1 MKIILPDGSVEEAKD
16 ELRAI
21 RHTASHVLAQA
32 VKRLYPET
40 KLAIGPA
47 IDDGFYYDFD
57 REGGFTPDDLEK
69 LEAEMKKIVKENLAL
84 KPFVLPRDEA
94 IKFMQEKGEPYKV
107 ELIEDLPEGE
117 TISFYQQGDFVD
129 LCAGPHILY
138 TKGIK
143 AFKLTSIAGAYWRG
157 SEKNK
162 MLTRIYGTAFAKKE
176 DLEAYLTMME
186 EAKKRDHRKLG
197 KELGLFMFAEEGP
210 GFPFFLPK
218 GMTLKNTLIDY
229 WREIH
234 LREGYQ
240 EVSTPVILSRKL
252 WETSG
257 HWDHYKENM
266 YTTVIDDED
275 YAIKPMNCP
284 GGMLVYKSQPRSY
297 RDLPLRV
304 GELSSLA
311 LIAYLQERGIN
322 IGLAKREC
330 RELRFMNA
338 DKPYFAIGFPNMAG
352 GYEVRNRYFKGCVAP
367 KDITHIRQ
375 QDGQRCMCYLFE
387 GFMDYLSFLTIRVRN
402 NPQHPRLDTQDYV
415 ILNSV
420 SNLAKAESIL
430 ETYTQVGCFLDND
443 TAGRNTC
450 TKLKEKFGERLL
462 DKSMYYREY
471 KDLNDYLCGKPLSQ
485 SAEPIKEKKQVQF
498 ARRMMQPPKKKGG
511 FHL

>member
-1 MKIILPDGSVEEAKD
+1 MTIQD
-16 ELRAI
+16 
-21 RHTASHVLAQA
+21 
-32 VKRLYPET
+32 VKQI
-40 KLAIGPA
+40 KLADYLQSLGYTPVKQQGKNLWYKSPLREETDA
-47 IDDGFYYDFD
+47 SFKVNTELEKWYDFGIGK
-57 REGGFTPDDLEK
+57 GGN
-69 LEAEMKKIVKENLAL
+69 ILAL
-84 KPFVLPRDEA
+84 A
-94 IKFMQEKGEPYKV
+94 A
-107 ELIEDLPEGE
+107 ELYRSED
-117 TISFYQQGDFVD
+117 V
-129 LCAGPHILY
+129 
-138 TKGIK
+138 
-143 AFKLTSIAGAYWRG
+143 
-157 SEKNK
+157 
-162 MLTRIYGTAFAKKE
+162 
-176 DLEAYLTMME
+176 AYLLKRIE
-186 EAKKRDHRKLG
+186 ERTAYIRPASFSFGRQHSDNQ
-197 KELGLFMFAEEGP
+197 P
-210 GFPFFLPK
+210 
-218 GMTLKNTLIDY
+218 
-229 WREIH
+229 
-234 LREGYQ
+234 YQ
-240 EVSTPVILSRKL
+240 
-252 WETSG
+252 G
-257 HWDHYKENM
+257 
-266 YTTVIDDED
+266 
-275 YAIKPMNCP
+275 
-284 GGMLVYKSQPRSY
+284 
-297 RDLPLRV
+297 LRV
-304 GELSSLA
+304 GELSSPA

-420 SNLAKAESIL
+420 SNLAKAESLL
-430 ETYTQVGCFLDND
+430 ETYTQIGCFLDND

-485 SAEPIKEKKQVQF
+485 SAEPIKEKKQVQS